1 MDGIWME
8 WRDRVDIVI
17 RHGPTTALSRS
28 GDLGSYTEY
37 FYEKR
42 REKRKG
48 RKDWEKKK
56 KSKKKKKGI
65 LSIYLLYI
73 HSHPLG
79 PPHVPFTIELK
90 YTHGKKSFFR

>member
-1 MDGIWME
+1 MRFVMDGIWME

-42 REKRKG
+42 MRKEKRQK
-48 RKDWEKKK
+48 RLEKKK
-56 KSKKKKKGI
+56 K
-65 LSIYLLYI
+65 
-73 HSHPLG
+73 
-79 PPHVPFTIELK
+79 
-90 YTHGKKSFFR
+90 

>member
-1 MDGIWME
+1 ME
-8 WRDRVDIVI
+8 YGWSGETEWISRLDTDPLQLSQDQVI
-17 RHGPTTALSRS
+17 SVVIPNIETKK
-28 GDLGSYTEY
+28 
-37 FYEKR
+37 EK
-42 REKRKG
+42 KKG
-48 RKDWEKKK
+48 RKDKEKKE
-56 KSKKKKKGI
+56 KKKKGI

>member
-8 WRDRVDIVI
+8 WRDRVDIAI

-42 REKRKG
+42 EKRKG
-48 RKDWEKKK
+48 KKRLEKK
-56 KSKKKKKGI
+56 KSKKKRKGYY
-65 LSIYLLYI
+65 LSIYYT
-73 HSHPLG
+73 
-79 PPHVPFTIELK
+79 FTA
-90 YTHGKKSFFR
+90 TP